1 MGLGRPG
8 IRLYS
13 LRGATIVAI
22 ALVASACS
30 TARIIA
36 PPLPPSIT
44 SSSGASVIGT
54 ASWYGPGFNGHRT
67 SSGAIYD
74 QEGLTA
80 ASVLF
85 PLGTRLRVTN
95 LANDHQVDVTVN
107 DHGPY
112 VKGRGL
118 DLSRRAAQQLGMI
131 GRGTARVR
139 MAVLETPA
147 GGPAI
152 GQRYFVRVASFAD
165 ADRASAMRLRLAAA
179 FPDVTLTPVAI
190 EGSQRYRVQ
199 MGAFMDRSAA
209 EDRATKLAR
218 LGYSPLIVTE

>member
-1 MGLGRPG
+1 MLR
-8 IRLYS
+8 YS
-13 LRGATIVAI
+13 SIAAVTTI
-22 ALVASACS
+22 ALSVVGCS
-30 TARIIA
+30 TTRTVAPLPALPLASIA
-36 PPLPPSIT
+36 PVGT
-44 SSSGASVIGT
+44 SLVGT

-95 LANDHQVDVTVN
+95 LSNSLQVQVTIN

-118 DLSRRAAQQLGMI
+118 DLSHRAAQQLGII
-131 GRGTARVR
+131 GPGTARVR
-139 MAVLETPA
+139 MEILQTPD
-147 GGPAI
+147 GGPAL
-152 GQRYFVRVASFAD
+152 GQRYYVRVASYAD
-165 ADRASAMRLRLAAA
+165 AGHARTTRQRLMAT
-179 FPDVTLTPVAI
+179 FPDVQTAAADVDGVT
-190 EGSQRYRVQ
+190 RYRVQ
-199 MGAFMDRSAA
+199 MGAFIDRSEA
-209 EDRATKLAR
+209 ESRATKLAN

>member
-1 MGLGRPG
+1 MELGRLG
-8 IRLYS
+8 NRLGN

-22 ALVASACS
+22 VLTAACS
-30 TARIIA
+30 TTRVI
-36 PPLPPSIT
+36 PPAVPPIT
-44 SSSGASVIGT
+44 SSSGTSVIGT

-95 LANDHQVDVTVN
+95 LANDRQVDVTVN

-112 VKGRGL
+112 VKSREL
-118 DLSRRAAQQLGMI
+118 DLSHRAAQQLGMI

-139 MAVLETPA
+139 MAVRQTPA

-165 ADRASAMRLRLAAA
+165 ADRASAMRVRLAAA
-179 FPDVTLTPVAI
+179 FPDVTLIPVAI
-190 EGSQRYRVQ
+190 DGSERYRIQ

-209 EDRATKLAR
+209 EFRAMKLAR
-218 LGYSPLIVTE
+218 LGYSPLIVSE

>member
-1 MGLGRPG
+1 MELGRLG
-8 IRLYS
+8 NRLGN

-22 ALVASACS
+22 ALNAACS
-30 TARIIA
+30 TTRVI
-36 PPLPPSIT
+36 PPALPPIT
-44 SSSGASVIGT
+44 SSSGTSVIGT

-95 LANDHQVDVTVN
+95 LANDRQVDVTVN

-118 DLSRRAAQQLGMI
+118 DLSHRAAQQLAMI
-131 GRGTARVR
+131 GQGTARVR
-139 MAVLETPA
+139 MAVLQTPA

-165 ADRASAMRLRLAAA
+165 ADRASTMRVRLAAA

-190 EGSQRYRVQ
+190 DGSQRYRIQ

-209 EDRATKLAR
+209 EFRAMKLAR
-218 LGYSPLIVTE
+218 LGYSPLIVSE

>member
-1 MGLGRPG
+1 MALVRLGGL
-8 IRLYS
+8 LNK
-13 LRGATIVAI
+13 LRGLAVATIAVI
-22 ALVASACS
+22 ASACAS
-30 TARIIA
+30 TQLASPA
-36 PPLPPSIT
+36 LPPIAARSGT
-44 SSSGASVIGT
+44 SLTGT
-54 ASWYGPGFNGHRT
+54 ASWYGPGFDGHRT

-85 PLGTRLRVTN
+85 PLGTRLRGTN

-118 DLSRRAAQQLGMI
+118 DLSHRAAQQLGMI
-131 GRGTARVR
+131 GPGTARVR
-139 MAVLETPA
+139 MAVLQTPP

-165 ADRASAMRLRLAAA
+165 IVKARATRTRLASA

-190 EGSQRYRVQ
+190 EGDQRYRVQ
-199 MGAFMDRSAA
+199 
-209 EDRATKLAR
+209 
-218 LGYSPLIVTE
+218 